1 MIFPKRYRL
10 RHLFMI
16 VAGFVCYAWVSQVYM
31 HVTICEN
38 NVILQSQ
45 LERSFRESRETD
57 PERQA
62 LHHACAEEHA
72 ANVEQYRRAMWR
84 FWEPVGP
91 VGPVGPPARR

>member
-16 VAGFVCYAWVSQVYM
+16 LAGVACYAMVPNVFSRYAY
-31 HVTICEN
+31 CEY
-38 NVILQSQ
+38 NVKLQSE

-57 PERQA
+57 PGRLA
-62 LHHACAEEHA
+62 LHHARAEEHA

-91 VGPVGPPARR
+91 VGPPARR

>member
-45 LERSFRESRETD
+45 LERRFRESRETD
-57 PERQA
+57 PGRQA
-62 LHHACAEEHA
+62 LNLARAEDHA

-91 VGPVGPPARR
+91 VGPPARR